1 MSAGD
6 VRDQLAATI
15 QAALMAHNGIV
26 NGAGNVYM
34 GAARDIDP
42 HVFAGI
48 LLSLPWIA
56 IVELPETHVDEVGEP
71 YWTVPVTDERMPATL
86 RIDNARKSGPRIV
99 ETCWTTPCRPADVP
113 AYVGA
118 LLAAAAAVADREAG

>member
-56 IVELPETHVDEVGEP
+56 IVELPETHVDEVGNR
-71 YWTVPVTDERMPATL
+71 T
-86 RIDNARKSGPRIV
+86 GPFPSL
-99 ETCWTTPCRPADVP
+99 TSACQPHCASTTHESRAP
-113 AYVGA
+113 G
-118 LLAAAAAVADREAG
+118 